1 MPLAFDLTT
10 IDVIEFG
17 VGRETNNGVE
27 FVLIPTDATIKTALR
42 DMASQ
47 TWRAISEHEEVIF
60 APAEKYDSE
69 ENVVT
74 ATNGD
79 YAGTLGDLHRA
90 EMLPIAAN
98 ALGEPER
105 IFCYFARL
113 TDRAQSRLTCVR
125 RATQF
130 KGILKSRLI
139 QIVTDALKIVEE
151 RTFKLDNDYDILV
164 DDENIHILRAAGFV
178 VLSGIEEVIMAAVP
192 RNVERLQDSLP
203 FVDFATI
210 STYASSHSRAA
221 KVLASICSEGEA
233 NDVSRE
239 RLIAACNECG
249 AEVDI
254 DRDRIRPRT
263 GHELNFLY
271 ALDRRLFRVQ
281 LVEGRIE
288 RYQAGSRRPVQG
300 A

>member
-1 MPLAFDLTT
+1 VPLNFDLTT
-10 IDVIEFG
+10 IHAIEFG
-17 VGRETNNGVE
+17 VGRETDNGAE
-27 FVLIPTDATIKTALR
+27 FVLIPTDEVIKAALR

-47 TWRAISEHEEVIF
+47 TWAAISKHEEVAF
-60 APAEKYDSE
+60 APAEKYDAE

-79 YAGTLGDLHRA
+79 YAGVLANLHCA
-90 EMLPIAAN
+90 EMLPIVAN
-98 ALGEPER
+98 ALNEPER

-113 TDRAQSRLTCVR
+113 SNRNQQRLTCVR

-139 QIVTDALKIVEE
+139 RVITDALKIVEE
-151 RTFKLDNDYDILV
+151 RTFKLDNDYDVLI

-178 VLSGIEEVIMAAVP
+178 VLSEIEELVMGAVP
-192 RNVERLQDSLP
+192 QNVERLQGHLP
-203 FVDFATI
+203 FVDFTRI
-210 STYASSHSRAA
+210 SAFASAHSRAA
-221 KVLASICSEGEA
+221 KVLASICSEDEA

-249 AEVDI
+249 AEVEI
-254 DRDRIRPRT
+254 DQDRIRPQA

-271 ALDRRLFRVQ
+271 VLDRRLFRVQ

-288 RYQAGSRRPVQG
+288 RYQAGSRRPVRG
-300 A
+300 V

>member
-1 MPLAFDLTT
+1 MLLNFALLA
-10 IDVIEFG
+10 IDAIEFG
-17 VGRETNNGVE
+17 VGRETDDGAE
-27 FVLIPTDATIKTALR
+27 FVSIPTDEDIKTALR

-47 TWRAISEHEEVIF
+47 TWAAISEHEEVTF

-79 YAGTLGDLHRA
+79 YAGVLATLHRA
-90 EMLPIAAN
+90 EMLPIVAN
-98 ALGEPER
+98 ALNEPER

-113 TDRAQSRLTCVR
+113 SNRNRNRLTCVR

-139 QIVTDALKIVEE
+139 QVITDALKIVEG
-151 RTFKLDNDYDILV
+151 RTFKLDNDFDVLI
-164 DDENIHILRAAGFV
+164 DNENIHILRAAGFV
-178 VLSGIEEVIMAAVP
+178 VLSDIEEIVLGAVP
-192 RNVERLQDSLP
+192 QNIERLQDHLP
-203 FVDFATI
+203 FVDFTPI
-210 STYASSHSRAA
+210 SAYASAHSRAA

-239 RLIAACNECG
+239 RLVAACNECG
-249 AEVDI
+249 AEVEI
-254 DRDRIRPRT
+254 DRDRIRPRA

-271 ALDRRLFRVQ
+271 VLDRRLFRVQ

-288 RYQAGSRRPVQG
+288 RYQAGSRRPVRG

>member
-1 MPLAFDLTT
+1 MPLNFDLTT
-10 IDVIEFG
+10 IDAVEFG
-17 VGRETNNGVE
+17 VGREMDNGAE
-27 FVLIPTDATIKTALR
+27 FVLIPTDEDIKTALR
-42 DMASQ
+42 EMASQ
-47 TWRAISEHEEVIF
+47 TIDAISGHEEVTF
-60 APAEKYDSE
+60 APAEKYDAE

-74 ATNGD
+74 ATNGE
-79 YAGTLGDLHRA
+79 YAGVLANLHHA

-98 ALGEPER
+98 ALNEPEH

-113 TDRAQSRLTCVR
+113 SNRNQRRLTCVR

-139 QIVTDALKIVEE
+139 QVITDALKIVEE
-151 RTFKLDNDYDILV
+151 RTFKLDNDYDVLI
-164 DDENIHILRAAGFV
+164 DDDNLHILRAAGFV
-178 VLSGIEEVIMAAVP
+178 VLSEIEGLVMGAVP
-192 RNVERLQDSLP
+192 QNVERLQGNLP
-203 FVDFATI
+203 FVDFTPISAYAAT
-210 STYASSHSRAA
+210 HSRAA

-239 RLIAACNECG
+239 RLIATCNECG
-249 AEVDI
+249 AEVEI
-254 DRDRIRPRT
+254 DQDRIRPRP
-263 GHELNFLY
+263 GYELRFLY
-271 ALDRRLFRVQ
+271 VLDRRLFRVQ